1 MAALLLRNVGCR
13 VYEDS
18 SDLRACLN
26 KWLDLVLEQQ
36 SWGSEGCNMLNFV
49 VEEVME

>member
-1 MAALLLRNVGCR
+1 MAALLLRNVCCR
-13 VYEDS
+13 VDEDS
-18 SDLRACLN
+18 SDLLACLN

-36 SWGSEGCNMLNFV
+36 SWGSEDCNMLNFV